1 MPERIQRRRVKG
13 WRIPKGAIYCGRPGP
28 LGNPFVDTPHGVYAG
43 PTAILFHVKIAENA
57 AEAYRLWLAAELLQ
71 AEALPFLRERRDNI
85 LRLIPDLRGKDL
97 VCWCALGAEFCHV
110 DVLLEIANA

>member
-1 MPERIQRRRVKG
+1 
-13 WRIPKGAIYCGRPGP
+13 
-28 LGNPFVDTPHGVYAG
+28 
-43 PTAILFHVKIAENA
+43 
-57 AEAYRLWLAAELLQ
+57 
-71 AEALPFLRERRDNI
+71 FLRERRDNI